1 MLGRL
6 SMMRHEITA
15 DMTRQIYSRFPYT
28 LDIHVDHAEADNF
41 RRLIK
46 ACEEIQILGLEEV
59 AEDHVRVVVGCTNEA
74 TRDRLRDAW

>member
-1 MLGRL
+1 MK
-6 SMMRHEITA
+6 MHEIAAEMIRKTC
-15 DMTRQIYSRFPYT
+15 TRFPYS

>member
-1 MLGRL
+1 
-6 SMMRHEITA
+6 MMTYEISA
-15 DMTRQIYSRFPYT
+15 EMTREIFNRFPYT